1 MFKRQGRAL
10 PRITTVMLATSVAL
24 AGGLFAAG
32 AATAADAPGGAVT
45 AVIQPS
51 LLSEEIAI
59 EGGDSIQG
67 GLFTL
72 KTPDGEIKTYCIDID
87 HPVDITSGIE
97 YQESDWKSSSLG
109 RPEKAEDASKIRW
122 ILENSFPQVTD
133 LKKLAADAG
142 VKGELT
148 KEDAAAG
155 TQAAIWKFSDGKTA
169 TPVDA
174 EAKQLRDY
182 LVSEKNKGIA
192 AEPKPSLS
200 LTPDSVSGKPGGKL
214 GPFTVNSSANE
225 VKFAVT
231 GDSADKVKLVDK
243 DGKPVTN
250 LTGPV
255 AKDTQLFV
263 EVPEG
268 TPDGTAAVAASAETV
283 VPSGRVFL
291 SKGYT
296 PSRHSQTMILA
307 GSTKLGVKDAAKAT
321 WKAAKGPLVDSS
333 AVVEC
338 VANGVKVSVANGGDE
353 AATVSV
359 KPGKDLVVQPGKIET
374 VVVQVAEDTAYDI
387 TVTGPN
393 GFTKNFKGILD
404 CKTASVV
411 TPTPSAK
418 PTTAKPTTPAPTTP
432 APSVSKSATPT
443 ATPSA
448 SATTTAPHPAPVST
462 APGTTGGLAQ
472 TGGSDATPVIAAV
485 AGGLVVAGGAAV
497 FLLRRRRG
505 GNAA

>member
-1 MFKRQGRAL
+1 
-10 PRITTVMLATSVAL
+10 MLATSVAL
-24 AGGLFAAG
+24 GGGLFAAG
-32 AATAADAPGGAVT
+32 AAAAADAPGGAVT
-45 AVIQPS
+45 AVIKPT
-51 LLSEEIAI
+51 LMSEEIAI
-59 EGGDSIQG
+59 EGSHSIQG

-72 KTPDGEIKTYCIDID
+72 TTPDGEIQTYCIDID
-87 HPVDITSGIE
+87 HPVDIKSGVE

-109 RPEKAEDASKIRW
+109 RPDKAEDASKIRW
-122 ILENSFPQVTD
+122 ILENSYPQVTD
-133 LKKLAADAG
+133 LKKLADAAG

-200 LTPDSVSGKPGGKL
+200 LTPDSASGKPGNKL
-214 GPFTVNSSANE
+214 GPFTINSSANE
-225 VKFAVT
+225 VKLAVG

-243 DGKPVTN
+243 DGKEVN
-250 LTGPV
+250 GLTGPV
-255 AKDTQLFV
+255 AKDTQLFLD
-263 EVPEG
+263 VPAG
-268 TPDGTAAVAASAETV
+268 TPDGTATVSAAAETV

-296 PSRHSQTMILA
+296 PAKHSQTMILA
-307 GSTKLGVKDAAKAT
+307 GSTKLGVKDATKAT
-321 WKAAKGPLVDSS
+321 WQAGKGPLIDST

-353 AATVSV
+353 AAAVSV
-359 KPGKDLVVQPGKIET
+359 KPGKDLTVQPGKIET
-374 VVVQVAEDTAYDI
+374 LVVKVDEDTAYDI

-404 CKTASVV
+404 CKTASV
-411 TPTPSAK
+411 TTPSPSAT
-418 PTTAKPTTPAPTTP
+418 PTTAKPSTPAPTSP
-432 APSVSKSATPT
+432 APTTTTAKPATPS

-448 SATTTAPHPAPVST
+448 SATTTAAHPLPPATT
-462 APGTTGGLAQ
+462 APAATGGLAQ
-472 TGGSDATPVIAAV
+472 TGSSDATPVIAAV

>member
-1 MFKRQGRAL
+1 MLTTSAAL
-10 PRITTVMLATSVAL
+10 G
-24 AGGLFAAG
+24 GGLFAAG
-32 AATAADAPGGAVT
+32 AAAAADAPGGGVT
-45 AVIQPS
+45 AVVQPTMM
-51 LLSEEIAI
+51 SEEIAI
-59 EGGDSIQG
+59 EGGHSVQG

-72 KTPDGEIKTYCIDID
+72 KTADGEIKTYCIDID
-87 HPVDITSGIE
+87 HPVDITKAIE
-97 YQESDWKSSSLG
+97 YRESDWKSSSLG
-109 RPEKAEDASKIRW
+109 RPEKAQDASKIRW
-122 ILENSFPQVTD
+122 ILENSYPQVTD

-155 TQAAIWKFSDGKTA
+155 TQAAIWKFSDGKNA
-169 TPVDA
+169 VPVDA

-200 LTPDSVSGKPGGKL
+200 LTPDSVSGKPGTKL

-225 VKFAVT
+225 VKLALA

-243 DGKPVTN
+243 DNKPVSD
-250 LTGPV
+250 LAGPI
-255 AKDTQLFV
+255 AKDTQLWLD
-263 EVPEG
+263 VPAG
-268 TPDGTAAVAASAETV
+268 TPDGTATIDAAAETV

-296 PSRHSQTMILA
+296 AEKHSQTMILA
-307 GSTKLGVKDAAKAT
+307 GSTKLSVKDAAKAT
-321 WKAAKGPLVDSS
+321 WKAAKGPLVDST

-359 KPGKDLVVQPGKIET
+359 KPGKDLTVQPGKIET
-374 VVVQVAEDTAYDI
+374 VVVPVAEDTAYDI

-404 CKTASVV
+404 CKTASGATP
-411 TPTPSAK
+411 TPTPSAT
-418 PTTAKPTTPAPTTP
+418 PTTKPSTPAPTTP
-432 APSVSKSATPT
+432 APTATASVTPSAT

-448 SATTTAPHPAPVST
+448 SASTTAAPAPVATSS
-462 APGTTGGLAQ
+462 APGTTGGLAA
-472 TGGSDATPVIAAV
+472 TGGNDATPVIAAV

-497 FLLRRRRG
+497 FLLRRRGRHG
-505 GNAA
+505 GTAA

>member
-1 MFKRQGRAL
+1 
-10 PRITTVMLATSVAL
+10 MLTTSVAL
-24 AGGLFAAG
+24 GGSLFAAG
-32 AATAADAPGGAVT
+32 AAAAADAPGDGVT
-45 AVIQPS
+45 AVVQPTMM
-51 LLSEEIAI
+51 SEEIAI
-59 EGGDSIQG
+59 EGGHSIQG

-72 KTPDGEIKTYCIDID
+72 KTADGEIKTYCIDID
-87 HPVDITSGIE
+87 HPVDITKAIE
-97 YQESDWKSSSLG
+97 YRESDWKSSSLG
-109 RPEKAEDASKIRW
+109 RPEKAQDASKIRW
-122 ILENSFPQVTD
+122 ILENSYPQVTD

-155 TQAAIWKFSDGKTA
+155 TQAAIWKFSDGKNA

-200 LTPDSVSGKPGGKL
+200 LTPDSVSGKPGTKL
-214 GPFTVNSSANE
+214 GPFTINSSANE
-225 VKFAVT
+225 VKLALA
-231 GDSADKVKLVDK
+231 GDAADKVKLVDK
-243 DGKPVTN
+243 DGKPVAD
-250 LTGPV
+250 LAGPV
-255 AKDTQLFV
+255 AKDTQLWLD
-263 EVPEG
+263 VPAD
-268 TPDGTAAVAASAETV
+268 TPDGTATVNAAAETV

-296 PSRHSQTMILA
+296 PEKHSQTMILA
-307 GSTKLGVKDAAKAT
+307 GSTKLSVKDSAKAT
-321 WKAAKGPLVDSS
+321 WKAAKGALIDST

-359 KPGKDLVVQPGKIET
+359 KPGKDLTVQPGKIET
-374 VVVQVAEDTAYDI
+374 VVVPVAEDTAYDI

-404 CKTASVV
+404 CKTVSVT
-411 TPTPSAK
+411 TPTPT
-418 PTTAKPTTPAPTTP
+418 PTAKPSTPAPTTP
-432 APSVSKSATPT
+432 APSTTPSATKSATPT
-443 ATPSA
+443 PSA
-448 SATTTAPHPAPVST
+448 TVSTTAAAQPAPAVTSS
-462 APGTTGGLAQ
+462 APGTTGGLAA
-472 TGGSDATPVIAAV
+472 TGGSDATPIIAAV

-497 FLLRRRRG
+497 FLLRRRGRHG
-505 GNAA
+505 GTAA